1 MARGEPDTG
10 DAGGNDRGKSPKL
23 AATFPSCL
31 GRCPYGFVE
40 TYKGTFLG
48 QVRSGQV
55 RSGQNPAVIFVNCHG
70 FWPTPLQLSETPPPG
85 QGRSRLTDQNAS
97 RDRPLLLAYPT
108 IRCQVVVDTCSC
120 WSVTPFI
127 PEMPM

>member
-1 MARGEPDTG
+1 MAWSEPDTG
-10 DAGGNDRGKSPKL
+10 DAGGNDSGRAPKL

-55 RSGQNPAVIFVNCHG
+55 TSGPVRSEPGGDLCELPRVLAHAAAALGDAAARAGAVAVDR
-70 FWPTPLQLSETPPPG
+70 PERQPG
-85 QGRSRLTDQNAS
+85 QALALGVPD
-97 RDRPLLLAYPT
+97 DPLP
-108 IRCQVVVDTCSC
+108 
-120 WSVTPFI
+120 
-127 PEMPM
+127 